1 MRTLRLPIFR
11 SFKRLALPLL
21 CLALSP
27 MAQAQNA
34 GTKEAL
40 YARGLAATCANCHG
54 TNGKVV
60 RGSAVTSLA
69 GLDKGYIV
77 AQMNAF
83 KAGTRP
89 ATVMHQISK
98 GFNDAQI
105 ESLASYFAAQKK

>member
-1 MRTLRLPIFR
+1 MRTPY
-11 SFKRLALPLL
+11 LAKLAVPLL
-21 CLALSP
+21 CLAISP
-27 MAQAQNA
+27 FAQAQS
-34 GTKEAL
+34 KEAL
-40 YARGLAATCANCHG
+40 YTKSLAATCANCHG

-60 RGSAVTSLA
+60 QGSSVTSLA

-98 GFNDAQI
+98 GFNDAQV
-105 ESLASYFAAQKK
+105 ESLATYFAAQKK

>member
-1 MRTLRLPIFR
+1 MRIP
-11 SFKRLALPLL
+11 RLAGLTLPLL
-21 CLALSP
+21 CLMLSP
-27 MAQAQNA
+27 LAQAQ
-34 GTKEAL
+34 TKEAL
-40 YARGLAATCANCHG
+40 YTRSLAASCANCHG
-54 TNGKVV
+54 TDGKAV
-60 RGSAVTSLA
+60 RGSQVTSLA

-105 ESLASYFAAQKK
+105 EFLAGYFAAQKK